1 MAVRQWDEEEKQRQ
15 LTPESN
21 GEVDEDDISSTKDGV
36 LHEEE
41 FHEIKTTSGL
51 NGQHDLEQ
59 PHDSTPE
66 ASLLAVLK
74 IVDWWKVR
82 LMLPAERLR
91 QKTLATP
98 LSNHGG
104 ASAHPSYVR

>member
-15 LTPESN
+15 LAPASN
-21 GEVDEDDISSTKDGV
+21 GEVDENDAGSTKDGV

-66 ASLLAVLK
+66 AGLLAVLK

-82 LMLPAERLR
+82 LISLAECLR
-91 QKTLATP
+91 
-98 LSNHGG
+98 
-104 ASAHPSYVR
+104 